1 MVNRLRTKL
10 NNKVLVKGMNH
21 SRPKSLKWKS
31 PGNLP
36 KPIFSNQ
43 GRTQLMSNSAKKT
56 TISQRSIVSL
66 KPMAAVTRCK
76 ALGLPVRVRGK
87 TNYLEQFTHFVLA
100 DEFHGLS
107 PLGESGFR
115 HFFSQP
121 QVE

>member
-56 TISQRSIVSL
+56 TMSQRSMLSL

-76 ALGLPVRVRGK
+76 ALGVPVRVGGK
-87 TNYLEQFTHFVLA
+87 TNHLEQLAHFVLA

-107 PLGESGFR
+107 PLG
-115 HFFSQP
+115 
-121 QVE
+121 